1 VHDLGIEN
9 FRVLTVTTDRRR
21 VDKMLKTLSAITDG
35 RGSNMF
41 LFVDQATLAYGN
53 PLTVKWMTGKGQ
65 NVRLAD

>member
-1 VHDLGIEN
+1 
-9 FRVLTVTTDRRR
+9 
-21 VDKMLKTLSAITDG
+21 MLKTLSAITDG